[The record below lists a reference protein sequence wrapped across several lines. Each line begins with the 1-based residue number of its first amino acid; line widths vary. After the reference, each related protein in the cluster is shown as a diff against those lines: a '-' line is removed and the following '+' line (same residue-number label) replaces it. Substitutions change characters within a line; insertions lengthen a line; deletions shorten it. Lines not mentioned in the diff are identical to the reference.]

1 MGREMK
7 TVVAQITK
15 SCDTYLQNNPKTLPL
30 PPVLV
35 KPVQHG
41 GSYLGEDWQID
52 STQMPRSQG
61 YKYLLL
67 MVDTFTSCIKAF
79 PIWTEWASKVT
90 KNLLKEIIP
99 WLDGITDSMDMGLG
113 GLRELVM
120 DRDFWRAV
128 AHEVSRSRTQLSNRN
143 ELNWKSGTR
152 KGAHS
157 HHYYSTE
164 FWKF

>member
-30 PPVLV
+30 SPVLV
-35 KPVQHG
+35 KPVQHR
-41 GSYLGEDWQID
+41 GSYLGEVWQID

-79 PIWTEWASKVT
+79 PI
-90 KNLLKEIIP
+90 
-99 WLDGITDSMDMGLG
+99 
-113 GLRELVM
+113 
-120 DRDFWRAV
+120 
-128 AHEVSRSRTQLSNRN
+128 
-143 ELNWKSGTR
+143 
-152 KGAHS
+152 
-157 HHYYSTE
+157 
-164 FWKF
+164 